1 MYIDFCFRC
10 IFINLVLSL
19 TVLSLS
25 LVLWMVRNAKQR
37 ATIQK
42 QFFLECS
49 GTKKL
54 ELKV

>member
-1 MYIDFCFRC
+1 MYKDFCFRC

-25 LVLWMVRNAKQR
+25 LVLWMVRNAKKR

-42 QFFLECS
+42 QFFRMLWHQKI
-49 GTKKL
+49 GT
-54 ELKV
+54 